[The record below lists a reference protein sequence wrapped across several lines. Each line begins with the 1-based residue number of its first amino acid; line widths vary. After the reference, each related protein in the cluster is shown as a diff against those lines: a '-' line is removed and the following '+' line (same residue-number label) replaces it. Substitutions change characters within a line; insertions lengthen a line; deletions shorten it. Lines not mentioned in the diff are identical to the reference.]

1 MYKDFKKFLKGKSHI
16 IIICLRSRKI
26 RELSK
31 LPKNYGAY
39 KRSTLLRLLTDKA
52 LRYLL
57 YLSQGS
63 APHFTVTGMIEY

>member
-63 APHFTVTGMIEY
+63 AQHFTVTGMIEY

>member
-57 YLSQGS
+57 YLSQGG
-63 APHFTVTGMIEY
+63 AQHFTVTGIIEY

>member
-1 MYKDFKKFLKGKSHI
+1 MYKDYKKFLKGKSHI

-52 LRYLL
+52 R
-57 YLSQGS
+57 
-63 APHFTVTGMIEY
+63 